1 MIYIAHYHHLTW
13 QRRRNLKLPTLEDP
27 NDLPRP
33 LSNGANQVERVESH
47 DVPHDDDASNSS
59 KRPMVV
65 RDNKFHTASRHTS
78 EHDRTPLRVPE
89 SPQDGHNSATSLHSP
104 GEESRD
110 SGPKRPPMKRNT
122 TIQSEIIKEEEDV
135 VVLTPEEQSKLE
147 HHQRK
152 VSAAVCVTLAC
163 H

>member
-13 QRRRNLKLPTLEDP
+13 QRRRNLELPTLEDP

-33 LSNGANQVERVESH
+33 VCNGANQIERVESH
-47 DVPHDDDASNSS
+47 DGPHDDD
-59 KRPMVV
+59 KRPIVV
-65 RDNKFHTASRHTS
+65 RDKKFHSASRSTS

-89 SPQDGHNSATSLHSP
+89 SPNDGRHSSTSLHSP

-110 SGPKRPPMKRNT
+110 SGPKRPPIKRNT
-122 TIQSEIIKEEEDV
+122 TLQSELVKEEEDV

-152 VSAAVCVTLAC
+152 VGTAPKRGVSRKNRR
-163 H
+163 